1 MAFENLQKKGLVVLM
16 SFDSVTTENPT
27 EILEQREVV
36 LREHSEFSCG
46 KGQSPN
52 LLNSLF

>member
-1 MAFENLQKKGLVVLM
+1 M